1 MKTALIITGV
11 ILSPIILYGIAVI
24 IGFLD
29 MKLDRLFGL
38 LYKKNKSEEKD
49 DTSTTRTRYS
59 HRQRV
64 ARYIL
69 LGAIATLF
77 AVLSLIVFILDGVAM
92 SIMMLVFGLLITLL
106 PFFLCLQ
113 VWRSYEIIEDEGIWV
128 YRIFSKR
135 FVKYSDMAYYKK
147 NAGGWSDLYEI
158 VVFGADNKRLM
169 WVYGAKVGMCS
180 ILDALKKHEIKRED

>member
-1 MKTALIITGV
+1 MKTFLIIVGV
-11 ILSPIILYGIAVI
+11 ILSPIILYGIAVLV
-24 IGFLD
+24 GFLD

-49 DTSTTRTRYS
+49 DTSTTRTRYY

-69 LGAIATLF
+69 LGATATLF
-77 AVLSLIVFILDGVAM
+77 FVLSLIVFILDGVAM
-92 SIMMLVFGLLITLL
+92 SIAMLVLGLLITLL

-113 VWRSYEIIEDEGIWV
+113 VWRSYEIIEDEGIWI

-135 FVKYSDMAYYKK
+135 FVKYSDMAHYKRT
-147 NAGGWSDLYEI
+147 GHGSVI
-158 VVFGADNKRLM
+158 Q
-169 WVYGAKVGMCS
+169 
-180 ILDALKKHEIKRED
+180 